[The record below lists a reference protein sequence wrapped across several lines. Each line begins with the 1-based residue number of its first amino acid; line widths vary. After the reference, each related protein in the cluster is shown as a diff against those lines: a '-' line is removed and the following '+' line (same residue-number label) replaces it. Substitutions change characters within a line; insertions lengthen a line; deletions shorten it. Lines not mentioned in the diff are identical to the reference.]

1 MARPLKATT
10 SSPFHGR
17 HPYRTRNTTIM
28 QKIAAFLALVALTL
42 QGFGQK
48 EVVSA
53 YNANKEGDF
62 ASAAT
67 YIEQAIQ
74 NPKANVKNKTWRYRG
89 EIYLNIS
96 KDTVLFA
103 AYPDALTKSKDS
115 YMKAQELDTK
125 GSYAQECQ
133 VGLGQVQMAASNA
146 GIGQYNTGDFGKAG
160 GFFDLA
166 AEIALAFD
174 AVDTMALY
182 NSALCYEKSGDVD
195 LAVAR
200 YQSCADIGYQV
211 PNVFLFISNL
221 YRESDRE
228 AEALATLAEARKSY
242 PREQSLIIEE
252 LNIYLTNEEFDKA
265 KENLA
270 LAAEQ
275 DPTNEILWFSLGS
288 VLDNLG
294 NAEEAI
300 EAYLKALEVKADYF
314 DANYNLGA
322 LYFNQAVQGINEAN
336 DMWKPR
342 MTAAESN
349 QQKTLEENAKALF
362 GTARPYLESAHATD
376 PEDSQTMRSLKDIY
390 ARTGEDDKWTEMS
403 AKLKALGQ

>member
-1 MARPLKATT
+1 
-10 SSPFHGR
+10 
-17 HPYRTRNTTIM
+17 M
-28 QKIAAFLALVALTL
+28 QKTLTL
-42 QGFGQK
+42 MSLAICVQGFGQK

-62 ASAAT
+62 ATAAT

-96 KDTVLFA
+96 KDSALFA
-103 AYPDALTKSKDS
+103 AYPDALVRAKDS
-115 YMKAQELDTK
+115 YMKAQELDSK
-125 GSYAQECQ
+125 GSYASEIQ

-146 GIGQYNTGDFGKAG
+146 GIGNYNNGNFGAAG
-160 GFFDLA
+160 AFFDLG
-166 AEIALAFD
+166 AEIAQAFE
-174 AVDTMALY
+174 ATDTMAIY
-182 NSALCYEKSGDVD
+182 NSALCYEKAGEVD

-200 YQSCADIGYQV
+200 YRACADIEYQV

-221 YRESDRE
+221 YRENGRE
-228 AEALATLAEARKSY
+228 AEALETVAEARGLY

-270 LAAEQ
+270 LAAAQ

-294 NAEEAI
+294 NADEAI
-300 EAYLKALEVKADYF
+300 EAYKKALEVKADYF

-322 LYFNQAVQGINEAN
+322 LYFNQAVQGINAAN

-342 MTAAESN
+342 MTKAESDA
-349 QQKTLEENAKALF
+349 QKQLEDDAKALF
-362 GTARPYLESAHATD
+362 ETAKPYLEAAHATD
-376 PEDSQTMRSLKDIY
+376 ADDLETMRSLRDIY
-390 ARTGEDDKWTEMS
+390 ARTGDDDKMLELT
-403 AKLKALGQ
+403 AKIKASSN

>member
-1 MARPLKATT
+1 MRNFATLMAL
-10 SSPFHGR
+10 
-17 HPYRTRNTTIM
+17 
-28 QKIAAFLALVALTL
+28 AAISFQGLA
-42 QGFGQK
+42 QK

-53 YNANKEGDF
+53 YNANKEGDYATA
-62 ASAAT
+62 AS
-67 YIEQAIQ
+67 YIEQAIE

-96 KDTVLFA
+96 KDSTLFA
-103 AYPDALTKSKDS
+103 AFPDALTIAKDS
-115 YMKAQELDTK
+115 YMKAKELDTK

-133 VGLGQVQMAASNA
+133 IGLGQVQMAASNA
-146 GIGQYNTGDFGKAG
+146 GITQYNTGDFGRAG
-160 GFFDLA
+160 GFFDLS
-166 AEIALAFD
+166 AEIAAAFE
-174 AVDTMALY
+174 ATDTMALY
-182 NSALCYEKSGDVD
+182 NSALCYEKAGNVE

-200 YQSCADIGYQV
+200 YQACADIQYQV

-221 YRESDRE
+221 YRTSGQEDL
-228 AEALATLAEARKSY
+228 ALQTLADARKAY

-294 NAEEAI
+294 NADEAI

-342 MTAAESN
+342 MTKTESDA
-349 QQKTLEENAKALF
+349 QKKLEDDAKALF
-362 GTARPYLESAHATD
+362 ATAKPYLEAAHAID
-376 PEDSQTMRSLKDIY
+376 ADDVETMRSLRDVY
-390 ARTGEDDKWTEMS
+390 ARTGDDDKLLDMS